1 MNLAF
6 FVRGEFLSLIQI
18 FQIFEIVKLLFWE
31 TKFQRWKG
39 NLQSSMCVCM
49 CVCVCVCVWVC
60 VVKPKLCWV
69 VLSRWWKCWGPRGH
83 GGAWRQRNIRHN
95 SIGAKYGRYCYPG
108 KVIDVGNVPD
118 SIRRKLPTT
127 TEKYIIHC
135 YTENN
140 YSAIKKH
147 KVELFTKNLIDQAR
161 AEQSP
166 SIQEN

>member
-1 MNLAF
+1 MK
-6 FVRGEFLSLIQI
+6 REPS
-18 FQIFEIVKLLFWE
+18 VKY
-31 TKFQRWKG
+31 
-39 NLQSSMCVCM
+39 
-49 CVCVCVCVWVC
+49 VCVCVCLSVC
-60 VVKPKLCWV
+60 RETRV
-69 VLSRWWKCWGPRGH
+69 VLSCVEQMMKMLRTKRTWRGIEATQH
-83 GGAWRQRNIRHN
+83 QRHN
-95 SIGAKYGRYCYPG
+95 SLGAKYGRYCYPG
-108 KVIDVGNVPD
+108 KKVIDVDDVPD

-127 TEKYIIHC
+127 TEKYIIHW